1 MNVFTLALSVSLVA
15 LAAAPPPQGK
25 FETDVIKTSGG
36 DLEITCI
43 GHGTLM
49 FRCGGLVIHVDPVS
63 QYADYAKLSK
73 ADIILVTHEHGDHL
87 DKEAI
92 AKLTGQQTVLL
103 LSGACAKQIQSGV
116 VMKNG
121 DVKEIKGLKIEAVP
135 AYNVVHVRKPGQPF
149 HPKGVGNG
157 YVITFADKRVYV
169 AGDTENVPEMAKLA
183 GVDVAFLPM
192 NLPYTMTPKMVADA
206 VRVLKPKIVY
216 PYHFGNTDTS
226 ELVKLLKDN
235 KNVEVRI
242 RKLQ

>member
-1 MNVFTLALSVSLVA
+1 MNVFALVLSVSLVA
-15 LAAAPPPQGK
+15 LAAASPPQAK
-25 FETDVIKTSGG
+25 FETDLIKTSRG

-49 FRCGGLVIHVDPVS
+49 LRCGGLVIHVDPVS
-63 QYADYAKLSK
+63 QYADYAKLPK

-92 AKLTGQQTVLL
+92 AKITGKDTVLL
-103 LSGACAKQIQSGV
+103 LTAACAKQVGSGV
-116 VMKNG
+116 AMKNG

-135 AYNVVHVRKPGQPF
+135 AYNVVQVRKPGQPF

-157 YVITFADKRVYV
+157 YVITFGDKRVYV

-226 ELVKLLKDN
+226 ELVKLLKDE